1 MDSITRESVKVSESV
16 LIPDLIAERT
26 AHNLY
31 TVRNESG
38 AEVRIGA
45 LGAEG
50 AFSPVE
56 LLQAAIAGC
65 ASLSADA
72 QLASRLGDDF
82 DVVTT
87 VQALYNAEENRVEKL
102 ITQIAVD
109 TSELD
114 SEKKD
119 KLIASA
125 ERVIDKLCTVKRTL
139 NSGVDAVTEVQGHDD

>member
-1 MDSITRESVKVSESV
+1 M
-16 LIPDLIAERT
+16 
-26 AHNLY
+26 
-31 TVRNESG
+31 
-38 AEVRIGA
+38 
-45 LGAEG
+45 
-50 AFSPVE
+50 
-56 LLQAAIAGC
+56 
-65 ASLSADA
+65 
-72 QLASRLGDDF
+72 
-82 DVVTT
+82 
-87 VQALYNAEENRVEKL
+87 QALYNAEENRVEKL

>member
-1 MDSITRESVKVSESV
+1 MATA
-16 LIPDLIAERT
+16 IPNLVAER
-26 AHNLY
+26 AAPNLY
-31 TVRNESG
+31 TVRSASG

-72 QLASRLGDDF
+72 QLASRLGDNF

-87 VQALYNAEENRVEKL
+87 VEALYNAEENRIEKL
-102 ITQIAVD
+102 ITQIAID

-114 SEKKD
+114 PEKKD

-139 NSGVDAVTEVQGHDD
+139 NSGVEAVTEVQGHDA

>member
-1 MDSITRESVKVSESV
+1 MVGTAS
-16 LIPDLIAERT
+16 IPDLVAERT
-26 AHNLY
+26 APNVY

-38 AEVRIGA
+38 AEVHIGA
-45 LGAEG
+45 PGAEG
-50 AFSPVE
+50 TFSPVE
-56 LLQAAIAGC
+56 LLQAALAGC

-87 VQALYNAEENRVEKL
+87 VKALYDADTNRIEKL
-102 ITQIAVD
+102 ITQIAID

-114 SEKKD
+114 SEKQD
-119 KLIASA
+119 KLVASA

-139 NSGVDAVTEVQGHDD
+139 NFGVDVVTEVHATQPEVSAA